1 MTIKIYKPSRSAMQ
15 SGAGKSKKW
24 IAEYITETDTSKD
37 YLMGWNSSTDTK
49 TQIKL
54 FFETKEQA
62 IQWAKKSKYQYFVE
76 EAKIKKIKIKS
87 YASNF
92 DMNKKEPWTH

>member
-49 TQIKL
+49 TQIKR
-54 FFETKEQA
+54 
-62 IQWAKKSKYQYFVE
+62 
-76 EAKIKKIKIKS
+76 
-87 YASNF
+87 
-92 DMNKKEPWTH
+92 